1 VTKSEKRWLGGAPAI
16 SQLISAATLSAST
29 GMIWESAF
37 ACLARTLLSAKV
49 PIKPICAGVACRMVD
64 AERAFSIVRYAP
76 TGLT

>member
-1 VTKSEKRWLGGAPAI
+1 
-16 SQLISAATLSAST
+16 
-29 GMIWESAF
+29 MIWESAF